1 MNRKVFILHE
11 IYGMNDFIK
20 KQALTYSD
28 STTSVECISLYQNG
42 KVFTYN
48 QEKEAYDYFMQEIG
62 FNKPLQKLTA
72 LLLEAKNHY
81 HEVVLI
87 GFSVGA
93 TLAWRLS
100 TCPIDRI
107 ICIYGSRI
115 RQYVDV
121 QPKCPTLVILPS
133 KEKSFDVNEFK
144 HAMEMVPYVQISQFA
159 GQHGFMDDNN
169 INFCQQSYMQ
179 AQSEML
185 RFLRSG
191 SSQEDLG

>member
-1 MNRKVFILHE
+1 MNRKIYILHE
-11 IYGMNDFIK
+11 IYGLNDFIK

-28 STTSVECISLYQNG
+28 STTSVECIPLYQSE

-48 QEKEAYDYFMQEIG
+48 EEKEAYDYFMQEIG
-62 FNKPLQKLTA
+62 FDKPLQKLTT

-81 HEVVLI
+81 QEVVLI

-115 RQYVDV
+115 RQYVNI

-133 KEKSFDVNEFK
+133 EEKSFDVNEFK
-144 HAMEMVPYVQISQFA
+144 YALEMLPTVHISQFP
-159 GQHGFMDDNN
+159 GQHGFMDENN
-169 INFCQQSYMQ
+169 LSFCQQSYMQ
-179 AQSEML
+179 AQSEIL
-185 RFLRSG
+185 RFLRSR
-191 SSQEDLG
+191 SSQEDLE

>member
-1 MNRKVFILHE
+1 MNRKIFILHE
-11 IYGMNDFIK
+11 IYGMNDFIN
-20 KQALTYSD
+20 KQVLTYSD
-28 STTSVECISLYQNG
+28 STTSVECISLYQNE

-48 QEKEAYDYFMQEIG
+48 QEKEAYNYFMQEIG
-62 FNKPLQKLTA
+62 FDKPIQKLTA

-115 RQYVDV
+115 RQYMDV

-144 HAMEMVPYVQISQFA
+144 LALEMLPNVQIRQFA

-169 INFCQQSYMQ
+169 LSFCQRSYMQ
-179 AQSEML
+179 AQSEIL
-185 RFLRSG
+185 RFLRSRR
-191 SSQEDLG
+191 S